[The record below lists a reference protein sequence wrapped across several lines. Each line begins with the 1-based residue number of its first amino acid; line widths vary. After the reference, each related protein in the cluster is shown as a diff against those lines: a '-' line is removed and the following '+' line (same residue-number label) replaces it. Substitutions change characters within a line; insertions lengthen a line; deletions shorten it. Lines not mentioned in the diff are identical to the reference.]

1 MSTGGGGHV
10 RRRHEGT
17 GSGAAGAIERL
28 THNPAGFD
36 PSVTGESWYE
46 ARDGEQ
52 IQAPDIA
59 PGAVDGIVHIL
70 PSSIDLSL
78 FASTIRVPSVVDDL
92 PTLPN
97 SVYPT
102 SSLVLWTS
110 DGKLYRNVAEAWTV
124 AVQGGDIVAGS
135 ITTGQIAAGAI
146 GASQIATGAL
156 TADMISGGILVIRPL
171 AGYTQGIRMEDA
183 AGALLAYWSPTGLKI
198 SDPAD
203 GSRYVVLDAGVLKFT
218 KDDGAD
224 GFPNAITPD
233 GINATSITFGA
244 LPGGGNVASNSSF
257 ELSAFIAVAVANLW
271 DLTADWTASRVGTD
285 TNVTTVNGLAM
296 TGMTY

>member
-1 MSTGGGGHV
+1 MTISSGHV
-10 RRRHEGT
+10 RTRHT
-17 GSGAAGAIERL
+17 RASLTRTTHGS
-28 THNPAGFD
+28 PGFD
-36 PSVTGESWYE
+36 PAVDGIEWHE

-52 IQAPDIA
+52 VQAPDIA

-92 PTLPN
+92 PTLPDP
-97 SVYPT
+97 VYPT

-124 AVQGGDIVAGS
+124 AIEGGDIIAGS

-146 GASQIATGAL
+146 GASQIAVGAI
-156 TADMISGGILVIRPL
+156 TAEMISGGILVIRPI
-171 AGYTQGIRMEDA
+171 AGYTQGIRMENAD
-183 AGALLAYWSPTGLKI
+183 GLLLAYWSPTGMKI

-203 GSRYVVLDAGVLKFT
+203 GSRYVILDAGSLKFT
-218 KDDGAD
+218 KNNGAD

-233 GINATSITFGA
+233 GINASSITFGA

-257 ELSAFIAVAVANLW
+257 ELSAFVAVAVANLW
-271 DLTADWTASRVGTD
+271 TLTATWTASRVGSD
-285 TNVTTVNGLAM
+285 TNVTTADSLAM